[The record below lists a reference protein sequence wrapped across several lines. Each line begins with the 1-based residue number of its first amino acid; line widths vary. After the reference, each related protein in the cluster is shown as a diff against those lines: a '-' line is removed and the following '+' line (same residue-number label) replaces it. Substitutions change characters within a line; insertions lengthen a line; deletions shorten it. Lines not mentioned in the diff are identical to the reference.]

1 MSHRIAIMNHG
12 RIEQVGTP
20 RELYDRPRSRFVA
33 SFLGEAN
40 LFDVAEIDS
49 AHSGGLTVRTVQGY
63 SFRSSQKQAPSGT
76 MVACVR
82 PEQIALS
89 AAQPRQ
95 DRNGVAGTVTD
106 ITHAAG
112 SVRTRLRLP
121 CGMVL
126 THRMQSDLRSPG
138 FEVGTDVHASWSEQS
153 TQLIADAE

>member
-1 MSHRIAIMNHG
+1 
-12 RIEQVGTP
+12 
-20 RELYDRPRSRFVA
+20 
-33 SFLGEAN
+33 
-40 LFDVAEIDS
+40 
-49 AHSGGLTVRTVQGY
+49 VQGY
-63 SFRSSQKQAPSGT
+63 SFRCSQEQAPAGT

-89 AAQPRQ
+89 TAKPQQ

-126 THRMQSDLRSPG
+126 THRMQSDLGSAG
-138 FEVGTDVHASWSEQS
+138 FEVGTDVHASWSPQS
-153 TQLIADAE
+153 TQLIADAG